1 MPFINEYN
9 WDEIKYSS
17 EINDWITFEKNNSTI
32 ANVLYIKEM
41 EKCPAYISKLNLDC
55 EKQIVLLM
63 IPNEEKEG
71 WHYLAVK

>member
-9 WDEIKYSS
+9 WDEIKYLS

-32 ANVLYIKEM
+32 ANALYIKEM

-55 EKQIVLLM
+55 EK
-63 IPNEEKEG
+63 
-71 WHYLAVK
+71 

>member
-9 WDEIKYSS
+9 WDEIKYLS

-32 ANVLYIKEM
+32 ANALYIKEM

-55 EKQIVLLM
+55 GKQIVLLM

-71 WHYLAVK
+71 